1 MTESALTVSASA
13 ALAAREL
20 RVLVSRLRRRF
31 QEQSDSRELTPSQ
44 LSVLSRLS
52 RGDTTASDIATAERV
67 RPQAI
72 AATLNI
78 LEERGLIERRP
89 DPLDRRRQLVTLSGE
104 GREFFDGRRRAG
116 EEWLTTSLQ
125 DRYTEAERQVLLD
138 ALALLERLGQE

>member
-1 MTESALTVSASA
+1 MTESAMTISASA

-52 RGDTTASDIATAERV
+52 KGDTTASDIATAERV

-89 DPLDRRRQLVTLSGE
+89 DPADRRRQVVSLSGE

-125 DRYTEAERQVLLD
+125 ERYTEAERQVLLD